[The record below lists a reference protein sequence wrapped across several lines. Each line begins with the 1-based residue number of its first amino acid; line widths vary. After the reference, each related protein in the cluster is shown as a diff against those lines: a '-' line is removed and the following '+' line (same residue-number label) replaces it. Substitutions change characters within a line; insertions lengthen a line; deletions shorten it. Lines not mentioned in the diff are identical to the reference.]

1 LVLKNPENPPVTG
14 PAAGWPAHVNGFD
27 GAPED
32 LHVPGIR
39 GDKDGLPVLF
49 DAASNEKQP
58 DTDTSAISLLWH
70 ELISPLSVIKGYAS
84 TLLQLDDAITDD
96 QKEQYL
102 RGIDS
107 ASNRVIRLL
116 ENLRD
121 ITRLEETGTINLL
134 RISLIDLLQ
143 LAASEI
149 QHQTK
154 RHTIKVIPSS
164 HLPLVSAD
172 PEKIELVINNLLANA
187 IKYSPDGGDIEIAVK
202 AVRNG
207 SELRSL
213 FGDAPSLKTPCL
225 LVSVADEG
233 VGIPESEVEK
243 IFEKFYRIKN
253 KLTRVTPGAGLGL
266 YISKTVVEAHGG
278 RIWAGNRPQGGSLFC
293 FSLPLDRPLKVAPG

>member
-1 LVLKNPENPPVTG
+1 LVLKHPGNPAITG
-14 PAAGWPAHVNGFD
+14 RAAGWPAHVKGFD

-32 LHVPGIR
+32 LAAPEMR
-39 GDKDGLPVLF
+39 GDKDGLPVLY
-49 DAASNEKQP
+49 DAALTGKKP
-58 DTDTSAISLLWH
+58 DTDASAISLLWH

-121 ITRLEETGTINLL
+121 ITRLEETGAINLQ
-134 RISLIDLLQ
+134 RVSLPDLLQ
-143 LAASEI
+143 RTALEI
-149 QHQTK
+149 QPQTR
-154 RHTIKVIPSS
+154 RHVIKLIPSA

-187 IKYSPDGGDIEIAVK
+187 IKYSPDGGDIEVSVK
-202 AVRNG
+202 LVRNG
-207 SELRSL
+207 SELPGS
-213 FGDAPSLKTPCL
+213 FGDSPSLKTPCFI
-225 LVSVADEG
+225 VSVADEG
-233 VGIPESEVEK
+233 VGIPETEAEK
-243 IFEKFYRIKN
+243 IFEKFYRVKN

-266 YISKTVVEAHGG
+266 YICKTVVEAHGG
-278 RIWAGNRPQGGSLFC
+278 RIWACNRPRGGSIFC
-293 FSLPLDRPLKVAPG
+293 FSLPLDRPLKK